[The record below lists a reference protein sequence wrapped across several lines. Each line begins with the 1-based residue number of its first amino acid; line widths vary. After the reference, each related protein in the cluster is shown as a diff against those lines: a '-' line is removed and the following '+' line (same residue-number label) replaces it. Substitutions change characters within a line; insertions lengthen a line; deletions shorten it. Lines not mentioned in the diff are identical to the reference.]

1 MDKEPA
7 YPQEALLPGEVGEQ
21 AEDAWTNA
29 MIIWGRTHH
38 DRLARV
44 CAWHRDLK
52 LKVPDGY
59 CG

>member
-1 MDKEPA
+1 
-7 YPQEALLPGEVGEQ
+7 
-21 AEDAWTNA
+21 